1 MKTFRARSLFSI
13 ALACMLGGCSSF
25 DLYDKQKDDQ
35 AKAMKDGVAAV
46 SFANVFNDARARHA
60 AMSDAIAAQHQRL
73 AEANA
78 KLKLL
83 AVLGSTESLSHQAG
97 LQGVLQA
104 KWGALTCSKA
114 GDPGCATPSQRAVA
128 WAAEFCPDD
137 KNPLC
142 LLDGPPQYSQIVAQG
157 LIDYDPNSLQRFQRD
172 AKNGASQVMALALK
186 PAPNCVATQ
195 PIDSSQPAGV
205 LPKPTPAMPSPE
217 EYEKSL
223 PPDRIAAADL
233 YELVYWPRCE
243 QLLMAQY
250 RLDWL
255 MQSAPQ
261 SGIGAALQAWR
272 DAREALNEKQKAA
285 NAARA
290 KYDELNQAYKDALK
304 ELEADLPGA
313 EDKAKD
319 LLKKAGAAL
328 DALNG
333 ILELGEKRE
342 NPVGAA
348 AQADERIQ
356 QLREIVAAL
365 GGAGTGGDAESAL
378 SADVRN
384 HLAAIATLPRLIDD
398 SAEMFEE
405 AEQARLAPLM
415 LEISYQEQV
424 AIGAKRRVAAEVDDV
439 ERKKAAYFT
448 LVAQAG
454 KIAEAQERLDV
465 AMLALEGAGSRR
477 LYELLNGANGSP
489 TPAQEALL
497 DALAIYYESEVKHEL
512 AIQKIAYQTAAASY
526 QRNLDEDEIA
536 LNEWLALA
544 RSDSQILAAYF
555 ASGMKAE
562 DIAALLV
569 QLVGLGGIAVG
580 VNR

>member
-1 MKTFRARSLFSI
+1 MKTLRARSLFSI
-13 ALACMLGGCSSF
+13 ALVGILGGCSF
-25 DLYDKQKDDQ
+25 DLYDKQKDEQ
-35 AKAMKDGVAAV
+35 AKAMKDGLATV

-60 AMSDAIAAQHQRL
+60 AVSDAIAAQYQRL

-83 AVLGSTESLSHQAG
+83 AVLGTTETLSSQVG
-97 LQGVLQA
+97 LQGVLQD
-104 KWGALTCSKA
+104 KWAILTCNKA
-114 GDPGCATPSQRAVA
+114 GDPNCAAPSQRAAA
-128 WAAEFCPDD
+128 WATEFCPDD
-137 KNPLC
+137 KNGLC
-142 LLDGPPQYSQIVAQG
+142 REAGPPVRYSEIVAQG
-157 LIDYDPNSLQRFQRD
+157 LVDYDPNSLQRFQRD

-186 PAPNCVATQ
+186 PAPTCVATQ
-195 PIDSSQPAGV
+195 PIDAQQPGA
-205 LPKPTPAMPSPE
+205 LPKPVPAMPTPE
-217 EYEKSL
+217 EYERSL
-223 PPDRIAAADL
+223 PDDRFAAAGV
-233 YELVYWPRCE
+233 YETVYLPRCKA
-243 QLLMAQY
+243 LLMAQY

-255 MQSAPQ
+255 MQASPQ

-272 DAREALNEKQKAA
+272 AARESLNEKQMAA

-290 KYDELNQAYKDALK
+290 EYDASNQAYKAALA
-304 ELEADLPGA
+304 ELEADLPDA
-313 EDKAKD
+313 EDKAKA
-319 LLKKAGAAL
+319 LLKKAGGAL
-328 DALNG
+328 DALSG
-333 ILELGEKRE
+333 MIKLGQKVE
-342 NPVGAA
+342 NPVGTA

-365 GGAGTGGDAESAL
+365 GGAKSAGDKSTL
-378 SADVRN
+378 SPDVRT

-405 AEQARLAPLM
+405 AQAARLAPLM

-424 AIGAKRRVAAEVDDV
+424 AIGAKRRVAAEVENV
-439 ERKKAAYFT
+439 ERMKAAYFT

-454 KIAEAQERLDV
+454 KIAESRERLD
-465 AMLALEGAGSRR
+465 AGIGLLPGAESRR
-477 LYELLNGANGSP
+477 LYELLNGANRNP

-497 DALAIYYESEVKHEL
+497 DSLAIYYETEVKQEL
-512 AIQKIAYQTAAASY
+512 AVQKIQYQSAAVAY

-544 RSDSQILAAYF
+544 RSDSQILSAYF